1 MTPNKTLATYWF
13 NKYIKFIIYSVA
25 LRIQSECWKI
35 RTRKNSVFVHF
46 YTFHTVSDEI
56 VVDK

>member
-25 LRIQSECWKI
+25 LRIQPNAGKFEPEK
-35 RTRKNSVFVHF
+35 TPYL
-46 YTFHTVSDEI
+46 YTFILSTQ
-56 VVDK
+56 